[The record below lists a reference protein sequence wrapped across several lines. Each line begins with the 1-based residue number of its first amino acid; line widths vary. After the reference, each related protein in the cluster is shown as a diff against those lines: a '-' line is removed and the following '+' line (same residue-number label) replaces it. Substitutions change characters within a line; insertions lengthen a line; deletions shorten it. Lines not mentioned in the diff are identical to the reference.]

1 MEPNSSKGRLKR
13 INKESIKGFLEKR
26 IWLVCILGILITL
39 GIFIGL
45 PYYIVS
51 QPVFFK
57 GFTLTESYYDS
68 WKTSTHAQ
76 VVCVRCHAKPTRKDL
91 SVFYVQRA
99 LELYVRPVW
108 HLSRPFSWKK
118 PPNEACAVCH
128 AASRRASPSGDL
140 LIPHKA
146 HVEVLKMKCVDC
158 HQYVVHK
165 KNPEG
170 KHTPRMKTCIK
181 CHNGKRATNECKS
194 CHKKKSYPVSHRS
207 KEWLVIHSKKE
218 KEKAE
223 NCVKCHGWVK
233 DYCKVCHQRKPVS
246 HAGRWRTFHP
256 EKVKSNRNC
265 ANCHKDDFCV
275 RCHGEIP

>member
-1 MEPNSSKGRLKR
+1 MSDSGSKLKK
-13 INKESIKGFLEKR
+13 INKESIKGFFEKR
-26 IWLVCILGILITL
+26 IWLVVILGTLITL
-39 GIFIGL
+39 GVFVGL

-57 GFTLTESYYDS
+57 GFTKTVPYYDS
-68 WKTSTHAQ
+68 WKTSTHAE
-76 VVCVRCHAKPTRKDL
+76 VVCVRCHSKPTRKDL
-91 SVFYVQRA
+91 SIFYVQRA

-108 HLSRPFSWKK
+108 RLSQPFSWEK
-118 PPNEACAVCH
+118 PQNDACIVCH
-128 AASRRASPSGDL
+128 TASRKASPSGDL

-146 HVEVLKMKCVDC
+146 HVEVLKMKCVAC

-170 KHTPRMKTCIK
+170 KHTPRMQTCIK

-207 KEWLVIHSKKE
+207 KEWLVIHPVKE
-218 KEKAE
+218 NEKAE

-233 DYCKVCHQRKPVS
+233 DYCKACHQRKPVS
-246 HAGRWRTFHP
+246 HAGRWRTLHP

-265 ANCHKDDFCV
+265 ANCHKDNFCV